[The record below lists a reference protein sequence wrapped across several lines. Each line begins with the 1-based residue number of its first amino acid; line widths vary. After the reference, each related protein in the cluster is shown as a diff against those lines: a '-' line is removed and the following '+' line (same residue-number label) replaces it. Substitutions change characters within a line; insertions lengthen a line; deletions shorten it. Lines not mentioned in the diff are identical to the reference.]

1 MNGRVWELVK
11 ADGDHE
17 DSRQLDV
24 TISVRV
30 SFSEV
35 VFAKYS
41 LPLNGCISVSY
52 THLTLPTILRV

>member
-41 LPLNGCISVSY
+41 LPLNGCIYSNYFS
-52 THLTLPTILRV
+52 I